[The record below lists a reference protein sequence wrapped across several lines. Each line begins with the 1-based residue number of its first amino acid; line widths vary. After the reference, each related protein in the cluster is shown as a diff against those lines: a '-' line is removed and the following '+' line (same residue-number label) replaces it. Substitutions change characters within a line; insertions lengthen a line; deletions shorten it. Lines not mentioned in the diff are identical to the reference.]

1 MDVKAIFN
9 LIKETVTEFQQ
20 DRAPRLAA
28 ALAYFA
34 VFAIGP
40 LLLISI
46 AIAGFVFGDAAAE
59 GEIVGQIEGAVG
71 AQAAQAIQTVLGA
84 ANEPGAGVVATIIGI
99 GTLLLAASGLFNA
112 VKDAL
117 NTVWGVRPEGGGI
130 MHMVKSRLLAVVMVL
145 AVGFLLLLLLFSSA
159 AIATV
164 SNLFAELLPGPL
176 AGVGLQALQFLVAF
190 GVLTVLFAVI
200 YKVLPDAEIDWRYV
214 WTGAAFTAFLFALG
228 QLAIGIY
235 FGYAGVGGA
244 YGAAGSLVVL
254 LVWVFYSAQIFL
266 FGAEF
271 TQVYARRQGARI
283 QPSGNAVLVTPFE
296 RAKQG
301 MGEGKKAG
309 QEDEP
314 AAARAPEPEA
324 ERAPVPEAE
333 WQRRRLSP
341 VGSAIFTV
349 TAAVGA
355 IAGALG
361 ALRGRRDVAGE

>member
-1 MDVKAIFN
+1 MNVKAIFE
-9 LIKETVTEFQQ
+9 LLKETVTEFQQ

-34 VFAIGP
+34 MFSIGP

-46 AIAGFVFGDAAAE
+46 AIAGFIYGEAAAE

-71 AQAAQAIQTVLGA
+71 TEAAEAIQTALGA
-84 ANEPGAGVVATIIGI
+84 AHEPGAGTIATIIGI
-99 GTLLLAASGLFNA
+99 GMLLFAASGLFNS

-130 MHMVKSRLLAVVMVL
+130 MHMVKSHLLAVVMVL
-145 AVGFLLLLLLFSSA
+145 GVGFLLLLLLFSSA
-159 AIATV
+159 AIAMV
-164 SNLFAELLPGPL
+164 SNLFGELLPGPL
-176 AGVGLQALQFLVAF
+176 AAIGLQVLQFLIAF
-190 GVLTVLFAVI
+190 GVLTLLFAVI
-200 YKVLPDAEIDWRYV
+200 YKVLPDAEIEWKYV

-228 QLAIGIY
+228 QVAIGIY
-235 FGYAGVGGA
+235 FGYVSVGGA

-254 LVWVFYSAQIFL
+254 LVWIFYSAQIFL

-283 QPSGNAVLVTPFE
+283 QPSANAVRVTNLE
-296 RAKQG
+296 RAEQG

-309 QEDEP
+309 QEDQPGVGEK
-314 AAARAPEPEA
+314 REA
-324 ERAPVPEAE
+324 EQPQVPEAE

-341 VGSAIFTV
+341 VGSAIFAV

-355 IAGALG
+355 VAGG
-361 ALRGRRDVAGE
+361 ISALRGRRDVAGE